1 MRPLITA
8 LRTLT
13 CLPVPGSD
21 TTSLASALPFFPA
34 VGALVGMVVGGTLY
48 GLTLIGWTAGAGIS
62 AMVAGLLITR
72 GLHVDG
78 LADVTDAFG
87 GGRTRERRL
96 EIMKDPHTGAFGVM
110 AIVADLLL
118 KAFALAQLA
127 ALHQWALAVI
137 PFIASRTGQV
147 LLAVSLPYARPEGGK
162 AGGFVEGARPL
173 HLVLALLAAA
183 ALCLAAAGL
192 AGFVLLLQALAIVVL
207 LRMWMNHHFGGV
219 TGDLLGTANEVVET
233 GLLVFLAFISPA
245 AGLSP

>member
-13 CLPVPGSD
+13 CIPVPGSD
-21 TTSLASALPFFPA
+21 TISLASSLPFFPA
-34 VGALVGMVVGGTLY
+34 VGALVGVIVAGTLY
-48 GLTLIGWTAGAGIS
+48 GLTLVGWTAGAGIS
-62 AMVAGLLITR
+62 AMVVVLWITR

-78 LADVTDAFG
+78 LADATDALG

-118 KAFALAQLA
+118 KSFALAQLA
-127 ALHQWALAVI
+127 SLHQWALVVI
-137 PFIASRTGQV
+137 PFIASRTGLV
-147 LLAVSLPYARPEGGK
+147 MLSVSLPYARPEGGK

-173 HLVLALLAAA
+173 HLVLSLLAAA
-183 ALCLAAAGL
+183 AFCLATAGL
-192 AGFVLLLQALAIVVL
+192 AGLVLLLQGLAIVIL
-207 LRMWMNHHFGGV
+207 LRMWMRHHFGGV

-233 GLLVFLAFISPA
+233 GLLVFLAFISPV
-245 AGLSP
+245 AGLAP